1 MGVPANCRRA
11 FFQEPS
17 RADQILLGCSE
28 CRFITI
34 NTQNLAE
41 HLKKS
46 SKCQNAK
53 IVCKNKS
60 KQAHEG
66 IKHEEDLFGG
76 CSTFTS
82 NQNDSIE
89 SSFISNVSNFE
100 QFVAPHHAKKLAND
114 NLAVKHLLGDRDRT
128 ESINSS
134 FLTNSSSFGTESFS
148 SIESF
153 RSVLEQIQSRL
164 SNLIHFK
171 GHF

>member
-1 MGVPANCRRA
+1 MGVPPNCRRA

-28 CRFITI
+28 CRFTTI
-34 NTQNLAE
+34 NAQNLAE

-46 SKCQNAK
+46 NKCQNAK

-76 CSTFTS
+76 CSTSTP
-82 NQNDSIE
+82 NQIDSIE

-100 QFVAPHHAKKLAND
+100 QFVAPHHAKKLAN
-114 NLAVKHLLGDRDRT
+114 NKLTVKHLLGDRDRT
-128 ESINSS
+128 AS
-134 FLTNSSSFGTESFS
+134 TNSSSLTNASSFERESKS
-148 SIESF
+148 SF
-153 RSVLEQIQSRL
+153 RSVLDQIQSQL
-164 SNLIHFK
+164 SNPIHFK
-171 GHF
+171 GRFY